1 MISAMHLRNFAIAA
15 SVDLEFGP
23 GLTVITGE
31 TGAGKSILV
40 DALGLLLGGRGHE
53 RVVRAGAEQAE
64 LEARFDAV
72 RDADTLAAL
81 AERGIELD
89 DGSLVVRRS
98 IGRNGTRRAWIN
110 GRMATGA
117 DLRAIVGP
125 LVDLSTQHQ
134 QNRLL
139 DRKAHLG
146 ILDRAAG
153 LGDALAAYRDVWGR
167 WRACRDE
174 VHDLRTRIQKAA
186 ERSDY
191 LRFCAAELDEAG
203 LEPGET
209 ARLDAEVRKL
219 RAGESL
225 LRVASTALAAL
236 SDDGGARDI
245 LAGLPRELERSR
257 RDDETLAD
265 FAGRVHD
272 IIGLIDELA
281 SDLERYADSVG
292 RDPAR
297 LAKAEERL
305 DRLLALARKYGGNEA
320 AMLERQVAIAEEL
333 RAGDI
338 GEDRLH
344 ALERSLPA
352 LERAAIEA
360 AAALTQA
367 RSAAAATLSAE
378 VEAVIGALGME
389 KARFRVAIETVEGGL
404 PGPDGLD
411 KVQFL
416 LQSNPGE
423 PAQGLVEVASGGELS
438 RVLLGLERAASRTG
452 GAPSAVYD
460 EVDAGLSGSTGIALG
475 RFLAELGRHQ
485 QLLVISHLPQVAAA
499 ADQHL
504 HVHKVEKDGRTE
516 SGVAHLDDAGRLREL
531 ARMLGAG
538 DAATG
543 TALQHA
549 GALLH
554 EAQIAVDRRPQRVAQ
569 PGSST

>member
-89 DGSLVVRRS
+89 DGSLVVRRT

-191 LRFCAAELDEAG
+191 LRFCAAELEEAG

-305 DRLLALARKYGGNEA
+305 DRLHALARKYGGNEA